1 MSWKNEKK
9 KKKKKKHKQNQQRQ
23 WPRNL
28 QTSYDKLITKFC
40 SLEMFYLP
48 QNVFVSTRCC
58 PSNGRLYEVVFW
70 FINPAPC

>member
-1 MSWKNEKK
+1 MKK
-9 KKKKKKHKQNQQRQ
+9 KKKKKKKQTKPTAQ
-23 WPRNL
+23 WPPKL